1 MAQVTEE
8 EVREALQQVSD
19 PELGHSIVDL
29 GLIYNVEID
38 EGNVKVEMTLTSMGC
53 PAGPQIMQE
62 AHTVI
67 ERLEGVEDVD
77 IQLVWR
83 PQWSPDMMS
92 EDLKWMFGRM

>member
-29 GLIYNVEID
+29 GLVYNIEVAGD
-38 EGNVKVEMTLTSMGC
+38 KVTVEMTLTSMGC

-67 ERLEGVEDVD
+67 ERLEGVDDVE
-77 IQLVWR
+77 IKLVWK
-83 PQWSPDMMS
+83 PHWTPDLMS
-92 EDLKWMFGRM
+92 EELKWMYGRG